1 MKVPVEIVNL
11 SIFKGTDFEQD
22 IQLTDQDGNPINLIG
37 CNVLAK
43 IQKYSGSK
51 LFNTFS
57 IVYLNRVQGII
68 RLLMSHT
75 TTLFLEAGRNYFDIF
90 VVHPTN
96 KIEPV
101 ARGTFLVEETSTA
114 ITIEGGRIGDL
125 GKVDTSDLQDG
136 EVLMFNQEEQK
147 LEFVDPDE
155 ILDKAAEDGLP
166 DEFVHNVKDEISNR
180 FDIDLGEY

>member
-11 SIFKGTDFEQD
+11 LIFKGTDFEQD

-37 CNVLAK
+37 STVIAK
-43 IQKYSGSK
+43 IQKYPGSK

-57 IVYLNRVQGII
+57 IVYLNRAQGII
-68 RLLMSHT
+68 RLLMGSGS
-75 TTLFLEAGRNYFDIF
+75 TLFLEAGRNYFDIF
-90 VVHPTN
+90 VVYPTN

-101 ARGTFLVEETSTA
+101 ARGTILVEETSTA
-114 ITIEGGRIGDL
+114 ITIEGSKISDL

-136 EVLMFNQEEQK
+136 EVLMFNQEKQK

-155 ILDKAAEDGLP
+155 VLDKASEDGLP
-166 DEFVHNVKDEISNR
+166 GEFVHNVKDEIANR